1 MVSVS
6 KKEFVKSSTRTR
18 LQLVNGIATE
28 PSKLVQEIPRWI
40 GGLNDIVPE
49 AVNPSCRNI
58 VSREAERRM
67 MKQQLLEALD
77 LARRFDVVHHA
88 EDHAS
93 HRIAERQG
101 VGELPAVNA
110 DWPFDVGR
118 DVGDVLN
125 GVRRAML
132 AVFNGHLVHVTK
144 LADDQG
150 SSPLEEDLVFQA
162 VHDAVTKLQ
171 GANQRR

>member
-18 LQLVNGIATE
+18 LHLVNGAATE

-58 VSREAERRM
+58 VSGEAERRV
-67 MKQQLLEALD
+67 MKQQFLEALD
-77 LARRFDVVHHA
+77 LCRRFDVV
-88 EDHAS
+88 DHGKNDTS
-93 HRIAERQG
+93 HRVTQRQG

-110 DWPFDVGR
+110 NRPFDVGR
-118 DVGDVLN
+118 DVGDVLD
-125 GVRRAML
+125 GVRRAVL
-132 AVFNGHLVHVTK
+132 AVFNGHLIHVSK
-144 LADDQG
+144 LSDDHG
-150 SSPLEEDLVFQA
+150 SSSLEEDLGLQT
-162 VHDAVTKLQ
+162 VHDAVTELQ
-171 GANQRR
+171 RADQRC

>member
-58 VSREAERRM
+58 VSREAERRV
-67 MKQQLLEALD
+67 MKQQFLEALD
-77 LARRFDVVHHA
+77 LCRRFDVV
-88 EDHAS
+88 DHGKNDTS
-93 HRIAERQG
+93 HR
-101 VGELPAVNA
+101 
-110 DWPFDVGR
+110 
-118 DVGDVLN
+118 
-125 GVRRAML
+125 
-132 AVFNGHLVHVTK
+132 VT
-144 LADDQG
+144 
-150 SSPLEEDLVFQA
+150 
-162 VHDAVTKLQ
+162 
-171 GANQRR
+171 QR